1 MKKLLILFLSALSLT
16 AFAQQKKNIRILQP
30 KSSNEMVSRSVN
42 NEMTRLFTESS
53 EWQPVTYPSVD
64 EVNIDESKNKAQL
77 AQYMLITEIEDMG
90 GMYIISSKI
99 VEIETAGVISTAMS
113 MSESSPQSLIQACT
127 ELAKQL
133 LNN

>member
-1 MKKLLILFLSALSLT
+1 MKKNLILLLLALSLT

-53 EWQPVTYPSVD
+53 EWQPVTYSSVD
-64 EVNIDESKNKAQL
+64 EVNIDESENKTQL

-113 MSESSPQSLIQACT
+113 MSESSPKSLIQACT
-127 ELAKQL
+127 ELVKQL